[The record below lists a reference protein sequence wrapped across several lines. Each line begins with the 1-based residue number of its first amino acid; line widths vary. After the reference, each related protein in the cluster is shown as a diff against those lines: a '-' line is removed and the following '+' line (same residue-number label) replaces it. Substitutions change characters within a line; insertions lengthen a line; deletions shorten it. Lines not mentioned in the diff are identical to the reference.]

1 MTLSTRITELLGIE
15 HPIIQ
20 GGMMWVGRA
29 EPAAAVALGAD
40 AVTMG
45 TRCCA
50 TGEAP
55 IHQSIKQFIIDNDER
70 GTTLIFRKF
79 KNTGR
84 VARNSVSERVV
95 EITRQPDS
103 GFEDIRPLV
112 SGAKGREALESGDLD
127 AGLVWAGLVWAGQ
140 CRGLIHDL
148 PTCADL
154 LRTMMADA
162 EAIITRRLAGFV
174 RH

>member
-45 TRCCA
+45 PRCCA
-50 TGEAP
+50 TGEA
-55 IHQSIKQFIIDNDER
+55 SIKQFIIDNDER

>member
-1 MTLSTRITELLGIE
+1 MTLSTRITDLLGIE
-15 HPIIQ
+15 HPIMH

-29 EPAAAVALGAD
+29 ELAPAVALGAD
-40 AVTMG
+40 AVTRG
-45 TRCCA
+45 TRFCA
-50 TGEAP
+50 TGDAP

-95 EITRQPDS
+95 EIISEPAS
-103 GFEDIRPLV
+103 VFEDIRPLV
-112 SGAKGREALESGDLD
+112 SGAKGCEALESGDLD

-140 CRGLIHDL
+140 CRGLIDDI
-148 PTCADL
+148 PTCADPL
-154 LRTMMADA
+154 LTMMADA

>member
-1 MTLSTRITELLGIE
+1 MTLGTRITELLGIE
-15 HPIIQ
+15 HPIMH
-20 GGMMWVGRA
+20 GGMMWVGRT
-29 EPAAAVALGAD
+29 EPAAAVALDAD
-40 AVTMG
+40 AVTMR
-45 TRCCA
+45 TRFCA
-50 TGEAP
+50 TGDAP

-84 VARNSVSERVV
+84 VAPNSVFERVV
-95 EITRQPDS
+95 EITSEPDS
-103 GFEDIRPLV
+103 VFEDIRPLV
-112 SGAKGREALESGDLD
+112 SGAKGCEVLESGDL
-127 AGLVWAGLVWAGQ
+127 AAGLVWAGQ
-140 CRGLIHDL
+140 CRGLIDDL
-148 PTCADL
+148 PTCADP